1 VSYQKGGRI
10 LHMLRNYVGDS
21 AFFKSL
27 NHYLT
32 THKYRA
38 AEAHDLRLS
47 FEAVTGRDLTW
58 FFNQWYFGSGHPKL
72 DINYAYEEDKKRVRV
87 SVKQTQSG
95 QTFRLPV
102 AIDVYNGPAKKR
114 YMVWVESKADTFYFT
129 YATKPDLVNFDGD
142 KVLLCE
148 KKENKN
154 IDNYMHQY
162 RYAGKYLDRREAIDF
177 FGRKL
182 DDPKAVEMLVVS
194 LKDPYY
200 VLRNL
205 AISKLDMKREAVRK
219 AAEPALASLAKSDP
233 KSVTRARAISAIGG
247 MKNPGYRS
255 IYEKALNDSSYSVA
269 GSALEALSKID
280 SAAAYQAA
288 LRLSAQP
295 AKGKLDQEINNVM
308 IQSGRE
314 EVYDRIAGKYRK
326 LGLSNEKF
334 TLTQQMADM
343 LGRLSNQEK
352 VKEGVGL
359 IVDFRNS
366 IPEQYRDQINPYI
379 NNIILK
385 GVADKRKARGEADL
399 AAWIMEQIK

>member
-1 VSYQKGGRI
+1 
-10 LHMLRNYVGDS
+10 M
-21 AFFKSL
+21 
-27 NHYLT
+27 T
-32 THKYRA
+32 
-38 AEAHDLRLS
+38 
-47 FEAVTGRDLTW
+47 
-58 FFNQWYFGSGHPKL
+58 
-72 DINYAYEEDKKRVRV
+72 
-87 SVKQTQSG
+87 VKQTQTG
-95 QTFRLPV
+95 QIFRLPV
-102 AIDVYNGPAKKR
+102 AVDIYHGAAKKR
-114 YMVWVESKADTFYFT
+114 NQVWVDKAVDTFYFAS
-129 YATKPDLVNFDGD
+129 ATKPDLVNFDGD

-162 RYAGKYLDRREAIDF
+162 RHAGKYLDRREAIDF

-182 DDPKAVEMLVVS
+182 DDPKAVEMLVVA

-219 AAEPALASLAKSDP
+219 AAEPALATLAKSDP

-247 MKNPGYRS
+247 LKNAEYRS
-255 IYEKALNDSSYSVA
+255 VYEKALNDSSYSVA

-288 LRLSAQP
+288 VRLSAQP

-326 LGLSNEKF
+326 LGLSQEKF
-334 TLTQQMADM
+334 ELTQQMAEM
-343 LGRLSNQEK
+343 LGRISNTEK

-359 IVDFRNS
+359 IADFRNS
-366 IPEQYRDQINPYI
+366 IPAQYQEQINPYI
-379 NNIILK
+379 NNVILK
-385 GVADKRKARGEADL
+385 GIADKRKARGEADL